1 MCPRPGSWQK
11 PAKKPPSG
19 PWVGMKTPR
28 SPRPTTPGTDVLD
41 RARLDASVRLAA
53 AGVLEANALNL
64 SRVLASPALTLG
76 QVIAA
81 GVPQDDFTLD
91 DAVATIT
98 HLVLTCLAHV
108 QDGHGLLDGL
118 PELPT
123 DVSSLA
129 DCLSLVEREI
139 STWPN
144 ALLPVEIDPGTLR
157 SAARIAVEAVTR
169 DLP

>member
-1 MCPRPGSWQK
+1 
-11 PAKKPPSG
+11 
-19 PWVGMKTPR
+19 MKTPH

-41 RARLDASVRLAA
+41 QARLDASVRLAA

-64 SRVLASPALTLG
+64 SRVLAAPGLTLG
-76 QVIAA
+76 QIIAA
-81 GVPQDDFTLD
+81 GVPQDDFTVD

-98 HLVLTCLAHV
+98 HFVLTCLAHV

-118 PELPT
+118 PDLPT

-139 STWPN
+139 TTWPT
-144 ALLPVEIDPGTLR
+144 ALLAAEIDPGTLR
-157 SAARIAVEAVTR
+157 SAARTAAEAATR

>member
-1 MCPRPGSWQK
+1 
-11 PAKKPPSG
+11 
-19 PWVGMKTPR
+19 MKTPH
-28 SPRPTTPGTDVLD
+28 SPRPTTPATDVLD
-41 RARLDASVRLAA
+41 RAHLDASVRLAA

-64 SRVLASPALTLG
+64 SRVLAAPSLTLG

-129 DCLSLVEREI
+129 DCLRLVEREI
-139 STWPN
+139 KTWPTN
-144 ALLPVEIDPGTLR
+144 LLPEETNREALR
-157 SAARIAVEAVTR
+157 SAARIAVETATR
-169 DLP
+169 YLP